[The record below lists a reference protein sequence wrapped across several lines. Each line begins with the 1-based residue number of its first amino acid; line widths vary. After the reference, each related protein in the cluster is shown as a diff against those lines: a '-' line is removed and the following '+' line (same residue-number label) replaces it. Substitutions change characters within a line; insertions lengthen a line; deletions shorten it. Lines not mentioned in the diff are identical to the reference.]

1 MNKNDF
7 YMQMKKNEEYIIW
20 NPENITFSS
29 ANYTEIVED
38 EDLKFVINCDD
49 MTLEIIFSGII
60 LTYMY
65 SEQGTR
71 MMSWS
76 IAQEK
81 YNDKLY
87 FRKNPVYKVEN
98 SLLIKWVLIESCG
111 FYSETDLTH
120 YCIVTEQDV
129 VDIISMCEPTYRI
142 ISTETQWATKSFNY

>member
-1 MNKNDF
+1 
-7 YMQMKKNEEYIIW
+7 
-20 NPENITFSS
+20 
-29 ANYTEIVED
+29 
-38 EDLKFVINCDD
+38 
-49 MTLEIIFSGII
+49 
-60 LTYMY
+60 
-65 SEQGTR
+65 

-98 SLLIKWVLIESCG
+98 SLLIKWILIESCG
-111 FYSETDLTH
+111 FYSETDLAH

>member
-7 YMQMKKNEEYIIW
+7 YMQLKRNEEYIIW

-29 ANYTEIVED
+29 ANYTEIIEG
-38 EDLKFVINCDD
+38 EELKFVINCDD

-60 LTYMY
+60 LNYMY

-87 FRKNPVYKVEN
+87 FRKNPVYKLEN
-98 SLLIKWVLIESCG
+98 LLLIKWILIESG
-111 FYSETDLTH
+111 DFYLETDLTH
-120 YCIVTEQDV
+120 YCIVTE
-129 VDIISMCEPTYRI
+129 
-142 ISTETQWATKSFNY
+142 